1 MNVLVF
7 APHADDE
14 ILGVG
19 GSIAKHIAAGD
30 DVYVCIATRPT
41 PPVFSDELFERIR
54 KETLA
59 AHNFLKI
66 KKTFFL
72 EYPAVAL
79 ESVPRTKLNGDILA
93 VINEVKPDIVYMPHF
108 GDMQKDH
115 TLIAEA
121 VMVAVRPK
129 QAHKIKK
136 VLAYE
141 TLSETEWNVPHSST
155 AFIPNVYTDISDTL
169 DAKLKAMS
177 FFESQ
182 LADFPCPRSIKA
194 IESLAR
200 LRGSTIFA
208 DAAESFMLIREV
220 NI

>member
-19 GSIAKHIAAGD
+19 GTIAKHVNNGD
-30 DVYVCIATRPT
+30 DVFVCIATRPT
-41 PPVFSDELFERIR
+41 PPVFDDALFERIR
-54 KETLA
+54 KETKA
-59 AHNFLKI
+59 AHEFLKI

-72 EYPAVAL
+72 EYPAVAV
-79 ESVPRTKLNGDILA
+79 ENVPRTTLNRDILE

-121 VMVAVRPK
+121 IMVAIRPK
-129 QAHKIKK
+129 QAHKIGK

-155 AFIPNVYTDISDTL
+155 TFIPNVFNDISDTL
-169 DAKLKAMS
+169 DVKLKAMS
-177 FFESQ
+177 YFESQ
-182 LADFPCPRSIKA
+182 LSDFPCPRSLEAVKA
-194 IESLAR
+194 LAMV
-200 LRGSTIFA
+200 RGSTIFA

-220 NI
+220 NV